1 MAAASATAG
10 PIQRYASPD
19 RFASHLQ
26 RASALPP
33 AIHGRTRPAGR
44 AERRNGSGRRRQ
56 IGGGYAACA
65 GPGRGRAAAED
76 LARDVENASGT
87 PLDVVGAGSGRA
99 ARPRRRAPRRSRR
112 SLRAIEFL
120 PSNVFDR
127 CTGSAWMERGGE
139 GLETVALETD
149 ARSVAEASSDSVAA
163 AADGVAA
170 AAAREIEFVRRRPRA
185 RRACE

>member
-1 MAAASATAG
+1 MCGAWT
-10 PIQRYASPD
+10 
-19 RFASHLQ
+19 
-26 RASALPP
+26 
-33 AIHGRTRPAGR
+33 RTR
-44 AERRNGSGRRRQ
+44 
-56 IGGGYAACA
+56 AAW
-65 GPGRGRAAAED
+65 D

-149 ARSVAEASSDSVAA
+149 ARSVAAASSDSLAA
-163 AADGVAA
+163 AVA

-185 RRACE
+185 RRASSGTKASK